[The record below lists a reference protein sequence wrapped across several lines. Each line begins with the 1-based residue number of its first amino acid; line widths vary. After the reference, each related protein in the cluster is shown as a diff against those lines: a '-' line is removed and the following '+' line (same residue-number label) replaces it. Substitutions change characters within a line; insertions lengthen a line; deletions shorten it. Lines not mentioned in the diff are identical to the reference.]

1 MADKE
6 NSVRVTRSGRKR
18 AAPEPPHPATMKRVA
33 LGEIPNRS
41 NIPATRDLG
50 SEPQP
55 KPKRNVKKKGR
66 KEVTSTNVEAKKLE
80 DPQMSEPFESEM
92 YEYLH
97 NMEMEAKRRPLSD
110 YFEKVQK
117 DVTPTMRGILMDWL
131 VKVAEEFKLLSD
143 TLYLSISYIDRFL
156 SVNALNRQK
165 LQLLG
170 VSSMLIA
177 SKYEEISPPKVEDFC
192 NITNNPCTK
201 KEVVKMEADIL
212 GYLKF
217 EIGSATIK
225 TFLRILIKIA
235 QESYKTS
242 NLKLEFLCYYL
253 SELSFLDYGCV
264 KYLPSLVAASVIF
277 LSRFTIQSKLHPW
290 TSSLQH
296 FSGYKPADLKEC
308 ILSIHDLQLSKRAS
322 SLVAVRE
329 KYKQRQFK
337 CVSKLFSPPEIPI
350 SYFEVVKES

>member
-50 SEPQP
+50 SEQQP

-66 KEVTSTNVEAKKLE
+66 KDVTSTNVEAKKLE
-80 DPQMSEPFESEM
+80 DPQMSEPFES
-92 YEYLH
+92 
-97 NMEMEAKRRPLSD
+97 D
-110 YFEKVQK
+110 
-117 DVTPTMRGILMDWL
+117 I
-131 VKVAEEFKLLSD
+131 
-143 TLYLSISYIDRFL
+143 
-156 SVNALNRQK
+156 
-165 LQLLG
+165 
-170 VSSMLIA
+170 
-177 SKYEEISPPKVEDFC
+177 KYEEISPPKVGDFC
-192 NITNNPCTK
+192 YITNNTYTK

-235 QESYKTS
+235 QESYKTP

-253 SELSFLDYGCV
+253 SELSLLDHGCV

-290 TSSLQH
+290 
-296 FSGYKPADLKEC
+296 
-308 ILSIHDLQLSKRAS
+308 
-322 SLVAVRE
+322 VRT
-329 KYKQRQFK
+329 
-337 CVSKLFSPPEIPI
+337 
-350 SYFEVVKES
+350 